1 MKTMAQLLTASY
13 PVMPVLVIPTL
24 ESAVPLAKALAKG
37 GAKVIEVTL
46 RTPCSMAAIK
56 AIKAALPEL
65 IIGAGSVTTI
75 EQARE
80 VKAAGASFAVSP
92 GFLPELIQAAQAEQL
107 PFLPGVMTPSEVLA
121 AKAAGLDCVKL
132 FPAELAGG
140 TAMLKALSGPL
151 AEMAFCPTGGVSES
165 NCKAYLQLDNVRCVG
180 GSWVAPMD
188 VVERGD
194 WALIETLMR
203 TASQL
208 AP

>member
-37 GAKVIEVTL
+37 GAKVVEVTL

-65 IIGAGSVTTI
+65 IIGAGSVTTV
-75 EQARE
+75 EQVRE
-80 VKAAGASFAVSP
+80 VKATGASFAVSP
-92 GFLPELIQAAQAEQL
+92 GFLPALIQAAQVEQL

-180 GSWVAPMD
+180 GSWVAPMGA
-188 VVERGD
+188 VERGD